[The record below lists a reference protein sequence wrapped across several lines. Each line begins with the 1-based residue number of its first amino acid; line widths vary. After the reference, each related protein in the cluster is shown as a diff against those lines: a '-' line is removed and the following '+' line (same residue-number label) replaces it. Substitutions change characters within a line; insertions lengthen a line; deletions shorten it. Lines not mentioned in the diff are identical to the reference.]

1 MRPGMSETAPDAKGP
16 LAKLGEARRLIAR
29 AAEEAGRD
37 PAAIEI
43 QAVTKTHDAEAIAPL
58 LAAGHR
64 AFGENRVQ
72 EAAGKWPALRERYPD
87 ARLHLIGPLQSNKA
101 ADAVALFD
109 GIETVDR
116 EKIARVLA
124 EEMARQ
130 DRRLPVLVQVN
141 TGEEDQKAGVP
152 PREAVAFAARCREA
166 YGLDL
171 RGFLC
176 IPPLGQPPA
185 PHFALLDK
193 LAAEAGLP
201 ERSMGMSG
209 DFEAAVSLGAT
220 RVRLGSWLFG
230 ARG

>member
-1 MRPGMSETAPDAKGP
+1 MSDANP
-16 LAKLGEARRLIAR
+16 LAKLEDARRLVAR

-37 PAAIEI
+37 AHAVEI
-43 QAVTKTHDAEAIAPL
+43 QAVTKTHDAAAIEPL
-58 LAAGHR
+58 LASGHR

-72 EAAGKWPALRERYPD
+72 EAAAKWPALRARYPN

-109 GIETVDR
+109 VIETVDR

-124 EEMARQ
+124 EEMDKQ
-130 DRRLPVLVQVN
+130 DRRLPVLIQVN
-141 TGEEDQKAGVP
+141 TGGEDQKAGVP
-152 PREAVAFAARCREA
+152 PTEAVAFAARCREVH
-166 YGLDL
+166 GLDL

-185 PHFALLDK
+185 PHFALLDT
-193 LAAEAGLP
+193 LAEEAGLP

-220 RVRLGSWLFG
+220 RVRLGSYLFG